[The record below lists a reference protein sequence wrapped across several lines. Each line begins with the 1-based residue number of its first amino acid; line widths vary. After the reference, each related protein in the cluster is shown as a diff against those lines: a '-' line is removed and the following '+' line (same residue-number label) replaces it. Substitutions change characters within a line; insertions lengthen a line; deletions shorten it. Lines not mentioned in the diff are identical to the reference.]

1 MDIVI
6 DAVKKLQ
13 DTLRHSGCDDG
24 PVVLRV
30 DPDVVPCQYE
40 KGACMEAGFG
50 GRTGEF
56 VTFDPIRATTKIEFM
71 FGAPLDT
78 PATRGA
84 ACAVLNVVTAFLCLS
99 RGVRACPMSCHT
111 ACRQELTARLRT
123 TTRVYCIGSFP
134 PAIQETGGF
143 IVDNPDIADCIL
155 VNNEGLIAEGTGD
168 LIEKYRENKMVLL
181 LGPSTAGIASLERL
195 ERFCPYGT

>member
-6 DAVKKLQ
+6 DAVTKLQ

-56 VTFDPIRATTKIEFM
+56 VTFDPMRATTKIEFM

-111 ACRQELTARLRT
+111 ACRQELTKKLQ
-123 TTRVYCIGSFP
+123 TTRVYTIGPVP
-134 PAIQETGGF
+134 PAIQGTGGF
-143 IVDNPDIADCIL
+143 TVDNPDSADRIL
-155 VNNEGLIAEGTGD
+155 VNNQGLIAAGTGD

-181 LGPSTAGIASLERL
+181 LGPSTAGIASLEKL

>member
-13 DTLRHSGCDDG
+13 DTLHHSGCEDG

-111 ACRQELTARLRT
+111 ACRQELTKKLQ
-123 TTRVYCIGSFP
+123 TTRVYSIGP
-134 PAIQETGGF
+134 VLPAIQETGGF

-168 LIEKYRENKMVLL
+168 LIEKYRENKVVLL
-181 LGPSTAGIASLERL
+181 LGPSTAGIASLEKL

>member
-13 DTLRHSGCDDG
+13 DTLRHSGCEDG

-30 DPDVVPCQYE
+30 DPDVVPCRYE
-40 KGACMEAGFG
+40 KGACLEAGFG

-111 ACRQELTARLRT
+111 ACRQELTKKLQ
-123 TTRVYCIGSFP
+123 TTRVYSIGP
-134 PAIQETGGF
+134 VLPAIQETGGF
-143 IVDNPDIADCIL
+143 IVDNPDVADRIL
-155 VNNEGLIAEGTGD
+155 VNNQGLIAAGTGD

>member
-6 DAVKKLQ
+6 DAVTKLQ
-13 DTLRHSGCDDG
+13 DTLRHSGCEDAL
-24 PVVLRV
+24 VVLRV
-30 DPDVVPCQYE
+30 DPGVVPCQYE

-71 FGAPLDT
+71 FGARLDT

-99 RGVRACPMSCHT
+99 RGVRACPVSCHP
-111 ACRQELTARLRT
+111 ACRQELATKLGK
-123 TTRVYCIGSFP
+123 TRVYGIGTVP
-134 PAIQETGGF
+134 PAMQETGRL
-143 IVDNPDIADCIL
+143 IANNPDFADRIL
-155 VNNEGLIAEGTGD
+155 VNNEGLIAAGTGD
-168 LIEKYRENKMVLL
+168 IIEKYRENKAVLL
-181 LGPSTAGIASLERL
+181 LGPSTAGIASLEKL

>member
-84 ACAVLNVVTAFLCLS
+84 ACAVLNVVAAFLCLS
-99 RGVRACPMSCHT
+99 RGVRACPLSCHP
-111 ACRQELTARLRT
+111 ACRQELITKLGKT
-123 TTRVYCIGSFP
+123 LVYGIGTLP
-134 PAIQETGGF
+134 PAMQETGGF

-168 LIEKYRENKMVLL
+168 LIEKYQENKVVLL

>member
-6 DAVKKLQ
+6 DAVTKLQ
-13 DTLRHSGCDDG
+13 DTLRHSGCEDG

-30 DPDVVPCQYE
+30 DHGVVPCQYE

-56 VTFDPIRATTKIEFM
+56 LTFDPIQATTKIEFM

-78 PATRGA
+78 SAVRGA
-84 ACAVLNVVTAFLCLS
+84 ACAVLNVVTAFLCMS
-99 RGVRACPMSCHT
+99 RGVRACPVSCHP
-111 ACRQELTARLRT
+111 ACRQELTAKLR
-123 TTRVYCIGSFP
+123 TTRVYCIGSIP
-134 PAIQETGGF
+134 QAMQQTGDF
-143 IVDNPDIADCIL
+143 VVNNPEDADYIL

-168 LIEKYRENKMVLL
+168 LIEKYRKNKTVLL
-181 LGPSTAGIASLERL
+181 LGPSTAGIASLEKL
-195 ERFCPYGT
+195 ERFCPFGT

>member
-1 MDIVI
+1 MDIVT
-6 DAVKKLQ
+6 DAVKKLE
-13 DTLRHSGCDDG
+13 DILHHSGCENG
-24 PVVLRV
+24 PVVLRI

-56 VTFDPIRATTKIEFM
+56 VTFDPIRATTKTGFM

-84 ACAVLNVVTAFLCLS
+84 ACAILNAVTAFLCIS
-99 RGVRACPMSCHT
+99 RSVRACPFSCHN
-111 ACRQELTARLRT
+111 ACRQDLKTRLEGKT
-123 TTRVYCIGSFP
+123 VFCMNT
-134 PAIQETGGF
+134 IQPVQQVMG
-143 IVDNPDIADCIL
+143 PSM
-155 VNNEGLIAEGTGD
+155 VNNPESAEIILLNGEGLIAAGTGD
-168 LIEKYRENKMVLL
+168 IIEKYREKKTVVL
-181 LGPSTAGIASLERL
+181 LGPSTAGIASLEKL

>member
-99 RGVRACPMSCHT
+99 RGVRACPSSCHT
-111 ACRQELTARLRT
+111 ACRQELAAKLQ
-123 TTRVYCIGSFP
+123 TTRVYSIGP
-134 PAIQETGGF
+134 VLPAMQKTGGF
-143 IVDNPDIADCIL
+143 IVDNPDVADRIL
-155 VNNEGLIAEGTGD
+155 INNEGLIAAGTGD
-168 LIEKYRENKMVLL
+168 LIEKYRENKTVLL
-181 LGPSTAGIASLERL
+181 LGPSTAGIASLEKL

>member
-13 DTLRHSGCDDG
+13 DTLRHSGCEDG
-24 PVVLRV
+24 PVVLRA
-30 DPDVVPCQYE
+30 DPDIVSCQYE

-56 VTFDPIRATTKIEFM
+56 VTFDPIRATTKSEFM

-84 ACAVLNVVTAFLCLS
+84 ACAVLNVVTAFLCMS
-99 RGVRACPMSCHT
+99 RGVRACPVSCHP

-123 TTRVYCIGSFP
+123 TRVYSIGPFP
-134 PAIQETGGF
+134 PAMQETGGF
-143 IVDNPDIADCIL
+143 IVNSPDFADCIL
-155 VNNEGLIAEGTGD
+155 VNNESLIAAGTGD
-168 LIEKYRENKMVLL
+168 LIEKYRENKTVLL

>member
-1 MDIVI
+1 MDIVT
-6 DAVKKLQ
+6 DAVKKLE
-13 DTLRHSGCDDG
+13 DTLRHSGCEDG

-56 VTFDPIRATTKIEFM
+56 VTFDPIRATTKPEFM

-78 PATRGA
+78 PAVRGA
-84 ACAVLNVVTAFLCLS
+84 ACAVLNVVSAFLCLS
-99 RGVRACPMSCHT
+99 RGVRACPVSCHP
-111 ACRQELTARLRT
+111 ACRQELTARMRK
-123 TTRVYCIGSFP
+123 TRAYFIGP
-134 PAIQETGGF
+134 IPQTIQETGDF
-143 IVDNPDIADCIL
+143 IVNNPDIADCL
-155 VNNEGLIAEGTGD
+155 MVNNEGLIAEGTGD
-168 LIEKYRENKMVLL
+168 LIEKYQDNKTVLL
-181 LGPSTAGIASLERL
+181 LGPSTTGIASLERL

>member
-6 DAVKKLQ
+6 DAVPKLQ
-13 DTLRHSGCDDG
+13 DTLRHSGCEDG

-30 DPDVVPCQYE
+30 DPGVVPCQYE

-71 FGAPLDT
+71 FGARLDT

-99 RGVRACPMSCHT
+99 RGVRACPVSCHP
-111 ACRQELTARLRT
+111 ACRQELTAKLR
-123 TTRVYCIGSFP
+123 TTRVYCIGP
-134 PAIQETGGF
+134 IPQAMQQTGDF
-143 IVDNPDIADCIL
+143 VVNNPDDADYIL

-168 LIEKYRENKMVLL
+168 LIEKYRKNKTVLL
-181 LGPSTAGIASLERL
+181 LGPSTAGIASLEKL

>member
-1 MDIVI
+1 MDIVT

-13 DTLRHSGCDDG
+13 DTLHHSGCEDG

-40 KGACMEAGFG
+40 KGACTEAGFG

-84 ACAVLNVVTAFLCLS
+84 ACAILNVVTGFLCLS
-99 RGVRACPMSCHT
+99 RNIRACPASCHD
-111 ACRQELTARLRT
+111 ACRQDLKTRLGT
-123 TTRVYCIGSFP
+123 KRVYGIGP
-134 PAIQETGGF
+134 IPIVGQEMGRLM
-143 IVDNPDIADCIL
+143 VNNPDSADLIL
-155 VNNEGLIAEGTGD
+155 INGEGLIVAGTGD
-168 LIEKYRENKMVLL
+168 IIEQYREKKSVLL
-181 LGPSTAGIASLERL
+181 LGPSTAGIASLEKL
-195 ERFCPYGT
+195 GRFCPYGT

>member
-1 MDIVI
+1 MDIVT

-13 DTLRHSGCDDG
+13 DTLRHSGFEDG

-30 DPDVVPCQYE
+30 DPHVVPCQYE

-56 VTFDPIRATTKIEFM
+56 VTFAPIRATTKIEFM

-78 PATRGA
+78 PEVRGA
-84 ACAVLNVVTAFLCLS
+84 ACAVLNVVSAFLCLS
-99 RGVRACPMSCHT
+99 RGVRACPVSCHP
-111 ACRQELTARLRT
+111 ACRQELTARMRK
-123 TTRVYCIGSFP
+123 TRAYFIGP
-134 PAIQETGGF
+134 IPQTIQETGDF
-143 IVDNPDIADCIL
+143 IVNNPAIADCL
-155 VNNEGLIAEGTGD
+155 MVNNEGLIAEGTGD
-168 LIEKYRENKMVLL
+168 LIEKYRENKTVLL
-181 LGPSTAGIASLERL
+181 LGPSTAGIAGLEKL

>member
-56 VTFDPIRATTKIEFM
+56 VTFDPVRATVKIEFM

-99 RGVRACPMSCHT
+99 RGVRACPSSCHT
-111 ACRQELTARLRT
+111 ACRQELTKKLQ
-123 TTRVYCIGSFP
+123 TTRVYSIGSVL

>member
-13 DTLRHSGCDDG
+13 DELRHSGCEDG

-84 ACAVLNVVTAFLCLS
+84 ACAVLNVVAAFLCLS
-99 RGVRACPMSCHT
+99 RGVRACPVSCHP
-111 ACRQELTARLRT
+111 ACRQELTKKLQ
-123 TTRVYCIGSFP
+123 TTRMYSIGP
-134 PAIQETGGF
+134 VLPAIQETGGF

-155 VNNEGLIAEGTGD
+155 VNNEGLIAAGTGD
-168 LIEKYRENKMVLL
+168 LIEKYRENKTVLL

>member
-13 DTLRHSGCDDG
+13 DTLRHSGCEDG

-30 DPDVVPCQYE
+30 EPDVVPCQYE

-56 VTFDPIRATTKIEFM
+56 VTFDSIQATTKIEFM

-99 RGVRACPMSCHT
+99 RGVRACPVSCHP
-111 ACRQELTARLRT
+111 ACRHELTARLRT
-123 TTRVYCIGSFP
+123 TRVYSIGSVP
-134 PAIQETGGF
+134 EAMQDTGGF
-143 IVDNPDIADCIL
+143 IVNNPDFADRIL
-155 VNNEGLIAEGTGD
+155 VNNEGLIAAGTGD
-168 LIEKYRENKMVLL
+168 LIEKYRENKTVLL

>member
-13 DTLRHSGCDDG
+13 DTLRHSGCEDG

-71 FGAPLDT
+71 FGARLDT

-84 ACAVLNVVTAFLCLS
+84 ACAVLNVVAAFLCLS
-99 RGVRACPMSCHT
+99 RGVRACPVSCHT
-111 ACRQELTARLRT
+111 ACRQELTKKLQ
-123 TTRVYCIGSFP
+123 TTRMYSIGP
-134 PAIQETGGF
+134 VLPAIQETGGF

-168 LIEKYRENKMVLL
+168 LIEKYQENKVVLL

>member
-84 ACAVLNVVTAFLCLS
+84 ACAVLNVVAAFLCLS
-99 RGVRACPMSCHT
+99 RGVRACPVSCHT
-111 ACRQELTARLRT
+111 ACRQELTKKLQ
-123 TTRVYCIGSFP
+123 TTRVYSIGP
-134 PAIQETGGF
+134 VLPAIQETGGF
-143 IVDNPDIADCIL
+143 IVDNPDVADRIL
-155 VNNEGLIAEGTGD
+155 VDNKGLIAAGTGD

>member
-13 DTLRHSGCDDG
+13 DALRHSGCEDG

-56 VTFDPIRATTKIEFM
+56 VTVDPIRATTKIEFM

-84 ACAVLNVVTAFLCLS
+84 ACVVLNVVTAFLCLS
-99 RGVRACPMSCHT
+99 RGVRACPLSCHT
-111 ACRQELTARLRT
+111 ACRQELTKKLQ
-123 TTRVYCIGSFP
+123 TTRVYSIGP
-134 PAIQETGGF
+134 VLPAMQKTGGF
-143 IVDNPDIADCIL
+143 IVDNPDVADRIL
-155 VNNEGLIAEGTGD
+155 INNEGLIAAGTGD
-168 LIEKYRENKMVLL
+168 LIEKYRENKTVLL
-181 LGPSTAGIASLERL
+181 LGPSTAGIASLEKL

>member
-1 MDIVI
+1 
-6 DAVKKLQ
+6 
-13 DTLRHSGCDDG
+13 
-24 PVVLRV
+24 
-30 DPDVVPCQYE
+30 
-40 KGACMEAGFG
+40 MEAGFG

-99 RGVRACPMSCHT
+99 RGVRACPLSCHT
-111 ACRQELTARLRT
+111 ACRQELTKKLQ
-123 TTRVYCIGSFP
+123 TTRVYGIGP
-134 PAIQETGGF
+134 VLPAIQETGGL

-168 LIEKYRENKMVLL
+168 LIEKYRENKVVLL

-195 ERFCPYGT
+195 VRFCPYGT